1 MTASAG
7 ASESCGGTM
16 RMSPFRR
23 GSANFN
29 EALLMKRSKYYIRV
43 MRPTFQRA
51 ILTVEAASDE
61 AALQSALEKAER
73 LTERD
78 WARLEAVR
86 EPPVIEVALSEDE
99 TEGDTEAGVLEF
111 VSDVQHAYALLQAD
125 LEAGEGA
132 FIAPTW
138 LQRQPELTIADITR
152 DWAED
157 LSGISDA
164 GAQAFYDWLTR
175 QGRPTNVVDFFAER
189 DKRRGKTSHD
199 PDADD

>member
-1 MTASAG
+1 
-7 ASESCGGTM
+7 
-16 RMSPFRR
+16 
-23 GSANFN
+23 
-29 EALLMKRSKYYIRV
+29 MKRSKYYIRV

-51 ILTVEAASDE
+51 ILTVEAASDQ
-61 AALQSALEKAER
+61 AALHSALEQAER

-78 WARLEAVR
+78 WAQLEAVR

-99 TEGDTEAGVLEF
+99 TEEDTEAGVLEF

-125 LEAGEGA
+125 LENGEGA

-138 LQRQPELTIADITR
+138 LQRQPELTIADITQ

-189 DKRRGKTSHD
+189 DKRRGKSSHD

>member
-1 MTASAG
+1 
-7 ASESCGGTM
+7 
-16 RMSPFRR
+16 
-23 GSANFN
+23 
-29 EALLMKRSKYYIRV
+29 MKRSKYYIRV

-51 ILTVEAASDE
+51 ILTVEAASE
-61 AALQSALEKAER
+61 HAALRSAQEQAER

-78 WARLEAVR
+78 WARLEAVL
-86 EPPVIEVALSEDE
+86 EPPTIEVAISEDE

-138 LQRQPELTIADITR
+138 LKGQPELAIADITQ
-152 DWAED
+152 DWTEA

-164 GAQAFYDWLTR
+164 GAKAFYDWLTR
-175 QGRPTNVVDFFAER
+175 QGRPTNVVDFLAER
-189 DKRRGKTSHD
+189 DKRRGAPPHD
-199 PDADD
+199 PDVDD

>member
-1 MTASAG
+1 MRRGGDDTKRSLPPPLCG
-7 ASESCGGTM
+7 ASESCGGK
-16 RMSPFRR
+16 RR
-23 GSANFN
+23 IAPLRPGSANVN

-51 ILTVEAASDE
+51 ILTVEAASE
-61 AALQSALEKAER
+61 QAALRSAREQAER

-86 EPPVIEVALSEDE
+86 ESPIIEVAISEDE

-125 LEAGEGA
+125 VQAGEGT

-138 LQRQPELTIADITR
+138 LKGQPE
-152 DWAED
+152 
-157 LSGISDA
+157 
-164 GAQAFYDWLTR
+164 
-175 QGRPTNVVDFFAER
+175 
-189 DKRRGKTSHD
+189 
-199 PDADD
+199 

>member
-1 MTASAG
+1 
-7 ASESCGGTM
+7 
-16 RMSPFRR
+16 
-23 GSANFN
+23 
-29 EALLMKRSKYYIRV
+29 MKRSKYYIRV

-51 ILTVEAASDE
+51 ILTVEATSDQ
-61 AALQSALEKAER
+61 AALHSALQQAER

-78 WARLEAVR
+78 WERLEAVR
-86 EPPVIEVALSEDE
+86 EPPVIEIALPEDE
-99 TEGDTEAGVLEF
+99 TEGDTEADVLEF

-138 LQRQPELTIADITR
+138 LKRQAELTIADITQ
-152 DWAED
+152 DWTEA

-164 GAQAFYDWLTR
+164 GVKAFYDWLTR

-189 DKRRGKTSHD
+189 DKRRGKSPHD
-199 PDADD
+199 RDAND